1 LVLWD
6 KIAIANSRR
15 TNSAKINGIKP
26 MRKGFIK
33 LIIERIQSSKRKPF
47 QELKKKSNN
56 IDLL

>member
-33 LIIERIQSSKRKPF
+33 LIIEKNTKQ
-47 QELKKKSNN
+47 QTKKNHFK
-56 IDLL
+56 IIEKKQQH